1 MSKNKEGNILENS
14 GLIDFCLVCFD
25 NRHGFYFPLTYGNE
39 S

>member
-1 MSKNKEGNILENS
+1 MSKNKEGNILENNV
-14 GLIDFCLVCFD
+14 LTDFWLVCFG